1 MKLKKFLK
9 HIDGVSFDVILW
21 VGNNGQN
28 ENDVPDYKGTIWDVP
43 KNLLKLEMVKADT
56 RDYDGIR
63 LYREKNENGVT
74 LNYMIIALK

>member
-21 VGNNGQN
+21 VGDNGQN
-28 ENDVPDYKGTIWDVP
+28 ETDIPNYMGNIWEVPESLL
-43 KNLLKLEMVKADT
+43 NLKMVKVNENHFE
-56 RDYDGIR
+56 GIR
-63 LYREKNENGVT
+63 LHQEKNEHGAT